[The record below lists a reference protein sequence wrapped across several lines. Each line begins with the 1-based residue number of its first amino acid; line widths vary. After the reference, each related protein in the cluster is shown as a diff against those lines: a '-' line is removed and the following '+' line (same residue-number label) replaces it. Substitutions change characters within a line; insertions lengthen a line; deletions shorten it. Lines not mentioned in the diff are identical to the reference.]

1 MRSVFTKR
9 MPADF
14 TALSSPYRW
23 GVTYSIRSLVPTDLP
38 RVLSLNNAA
47 VPAVSELDA
56 EELAALVLHSHLAV
70 GVVDDDETDMVLGL
84 AILFIAGAEYTS
96 ENYRWFSSRSTDFLY
111 VDRIVVA
118 EGFRGQGL
126 GQVLYDAI
134 FGVARREVL
143 AEVFCEVNVEPPNPG
158 SLAFHDRLGFLE
170 VGQLST
176 KGDTVVV
183 SLLAASV

>member
-1 MRSVFTKR
+1 M
-9 MPADF
+9 
-14 TALSSPYRW
+14 
-23 GVTYSIRSLVPTDLP
+23 TYSIRSLAPADLP
-38 RVLSLNNAA
+38 RLLALNNAA
-47 VPAVSELDA
+47 VPAVNELDA
-56 EELAALVLHSHLAV
+56 EALAALVLHSHLAV
-70 GVVDDDETDMVLGL
+70 AVVDDDAADSALGF
-84 AILFIAGAEYTS
+84 AILFIAGADYES

-118 EGFRGQGL
+118 DGFRGQGL

-134 FGVARREVL
+134 FGTARREVL
-143 AEVFCEVNVEPPNPG
+143 AEVLCEVNLEPPNPG

-176 KGDTVVV
+176 KDDTVVV

>member
-1 MRSVFTKR
+1 MTH
-9 MPADF
+9 
-14 TALSSPYRW
+14 
-23 GVTYSIRSLVPTDLP
+23 SIRTLVPADLP
-38 RVLSLNNAA
+38 RLLALNNAA

-56 EELAALVLHSHLAV
+56 QALAALVQHSHLAV
-70 GVVDDDETDMVLGL
+70 AVVADDAVDVALGF
-84 AILFIAGAEYTS
+84 AILFVAGAEYAS
-96 ENYRWFSSRSTDFLY
+96 ENYRWFSSRSNDFLY

-118 EGFRGQGL
+118 DGFRGQGL

-134 FGVARREVL
+134 FGAARRELL
-143 AEVFCEVNVEPPNPG
+143 AEVLCEVNLEPPNPG

-176 KGDTVVV
+176 KGDTLVV